1 VAARPVGAF
10 DLPRLLLV
18 ALREVAS
25 LLAGRYSRIEGAHG
39 VVADADGRILVIHP
53 IFPPREWNLPGGK
66 VGKHEAPHEAAAR
79 EVLEE
84 TGIRVQVERC
94 LLVDA
99 HRSRSTD
106 FIFACRPVGG
116 TLAPQP
122 EEITEVRWVTRAE
135 AAALEP
141 KLGQLLAGLP
151 AADQPMRYRGG
162 T

>member
-1 VAARPVGAF
+1 MARNRTGAF

-39 VVADADGRILVIHP
+39 VVEDGEGRILVIHP

-84 TGIRVQVERC
+84 TGMQVEVERC

-122 EEITEVRWVTRAE
+122 EEIAEVRWVSRSE

-151 AADQPMRYRGG
+151 ASDQPMRYRGG
-162 T
+162 D